1 MDVKKQCEL
10 LMTFKTKGF
19 KLSTYMGKRWFVLK
33 AILIVLAVIM
43 LASEESVSRGAGLV
57 IVGYLIG
64 IVAGDVRR
72 YVREKRLWQE
82 VIDWVKVEE
91 HVGRKVGEGL
101 D

>member
-1 MDVKKQCEL
+1 VKKHCEL

-43 LASEESVSRGAGLV
+43 LVSEESVSRGAGLV

-72 YVREKRLWQE
+72 YVRAKRLWQE
-82 VIDWVKVEE
+82 VIDWEKVKEQLGEE
-91 HVGRKVGEGL
+91 LEGGKRS
-101 D
+101 